1 MKSIFKFSALALLA
15 TALMASCAKDIK
27 ETDMP
32 VEGKKI
38 TKTFTLT
45 FAQPDTKVAVTD
57 AGKTTWEVGDEI
69 MIHGGTDGKSR
80 QLVTLTADD
89 ISADGKRAVITVV
102 DMEPYDRTDA
112 GVVS

>member
-45 FAQPDTKVAVTD
+45 FAQPDTK
-57 AGKTTWEVGDEI
+57 G
-69 MIHGGTDGKSR
+69 
-80 QLVTLTADD
+80 
-89 ISADGKRAVITVV
+89 
-102 DMEPYDRTDA
+102 P
-112 GVVS
+112 